1 MPQNSVRDALPEGIS
16 ERDLE
21 YMDFG
26 TYAAVIEGDYP

>member
-1 MPQNSVRDALPEGIS
+1 MTETTIRDQLPASITD
-16 ERDLE
+16 RDLE

>member
-1 MPQNSVRDALPEGIS
+1 MSQTTVRDHLPDGIS

-21 YMDFG
+21 YMDLG

>member
-1 MPQNSVRDALPEGIS
+1 MSTATIRNALPEGIT

-21 YMDFG
+21 YMDFA